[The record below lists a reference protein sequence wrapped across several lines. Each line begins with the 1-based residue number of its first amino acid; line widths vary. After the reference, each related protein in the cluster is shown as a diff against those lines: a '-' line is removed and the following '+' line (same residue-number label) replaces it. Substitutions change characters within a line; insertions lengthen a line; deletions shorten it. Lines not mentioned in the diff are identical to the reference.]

1 MDHPVLV
8 VTEADPDDEEP
19 LVELEE
25 DTDRMVPDS
34 SSVEDLVDTLD
45 VADDGL
51 REGVT
56 SDENEYPS
64 WLDSTCTVFAV
75 TNVVEA
81 NDTVIV

>member
-1 MDHPVLV
+1 MVEGDEAELDHPVVV

-25 DTDRMVPDS
+25 DTDRTVPDS

-45 VADDGL
+45 VADDVL
-51 REGVT
+51 REDVA

-64 WLDSTCTVFAV
+64 
-75 TNVVEA
+75 
-81 NDTVIV
+81 